1 VAKEIDFVMSRKD
14 DCGVLLD
21 LHKQGLIPERITHN
35 DTKLN
40 NVLIDD
46 FTGEGI
52 CVIDLDTV
60 MPGLAHYDFGDMI
73 RTGTSPAL
81 EDEPDLSKVTMRF
94 NMFEALLRGYLAGG
108 NGFLN
113 EVELEYL
120 PFAGKLITMEIGI
133 RFLTDYLDG
142 DVYFKTHRNN
152 HNIDRCHTQF
162 KLVESI
168 EEQMDAMKMKV
179 KETAKEYKA

>member
-1 VAKEIDFVMSRKD
+1 MDKTTLCLSKNWRFHL
-14 DCGVLLD
+14 G
-21 LHKQGLIPERITHN
+21 
-35 DTKLN
+35 
-40 NVLIDD
+40 
-46 FTGEGI
+46 
-52 CVIDLDTV
+52 
-60 MPGLAHYDFGDMI
+60 
-73 RTGTSPAL
+73 
-81 EDEPDLSKVTMRF
+81 DEPYAWQAWYDDSTWKEVTVPHDWSVEYPFSR
-94 NMFEALLRGYLAGG
+94 EYSSGRGYLAGG